1 MRAWEMAVDMD
12 EYQRLAPAASVLAE
26 YSWIS
31 GSTDFPV
38 HDIKNVMEIGLELD
52 SEWTAGSIAL
62 WLWKLGE
69 LDEAPKGIAEP
80 YRLTIGGEPMA
91 AAKQWAE
98 IGCPY
103 ERAIA
108 LSHGDQTAQLEALEQ
123 LDTLGADAVAAK
135 LRQELRDKGVSV
147 PRRRKRTTA
156 DQGAGLTARQ
166 AEVLALLA
174 EQLSNVEIADR
185 LFLSPRTVEHHVSA
199 VISKLDAS
207 SRDEAVENATEQRLL
222 TAAS

>member
-1 MRAWEMAVDMD
+1 
-12 EYQRLAPAASVLAE
+12 
-26 YSWIS
+26 
-31 GSTDFPV
+31 
-38 HDIKNVMEIGLELD
+38 
-52 SEWTAGSIAL
+52 
-62 WLWKLGE
+62 
-69 LDEAPKGIAEP
+69 
-80 YRLTIGGEPMA
+80 MA